1 MTLRTKYDVAIVGG
15 GPVGCVAAL
24 AFARKGASVVVL
36 EADPRAAHRFAGEW
50 LHPAGVGVLDRLRAG
65 RLDLASPRTGYG
77 FVIVPDDGGP
87 AVQMPYAKGIALSAE
102 HSDIVASLREAV
114 REAGVE
120 LVENVRVLGVDGHV
134 VRGEDRLRRRPV
146 DLEAARIV
154 GADGRSS
161 MVRQSLGFPDH
172 SQVLSYMACIELR
185 DVDLPFPGFGHV
197 VLGGPGPMLL
207 YRIGDGRVRGCLD
220 VPLTEGPRSRSAA
233 YLWDAFAHIMP
244 PGTKD
249 AFRDSL
255 SRAPL
260 VWAANR
266 FRPRSHFG
274 RDHVALVGDAV
285 GHTHPMTALGMTN
298 GFLDAVA
305 LADAKS
311 VAEYEAARRAHVPEV
326 LSNALYHCFR
336 RTDPGATSLRAA
348 MMEILRTDPVER
360 DRTLRIMAGEDA
372 SKRNFGTAF
381 MRMAAH
387 AATRVVKDAPRR
399 RDVPERLVALAE
411 WMQWPVAGLFPQRL
425 VPRRLRARASTK
437 SPLPLVEKMLGDVND
452 AFRLPARRE
461 PESKLAELD
470 PATAIEVGSA
480 RLLQDLEA
488 LAHQFGST
496 PDHELALPALKRL
509 RAIELAM
516 PSLRRGGV
524 AMGARLTMARR
535 RLAREGAP
543 RLLGLVADGVRDQW
557 VAEDLAELF
566 TFVLAGPDRE
576 PVVGLLEG
584 LRALTSCGQGGGF
597 GLRPGAPTSLVTTEI
612 VLRALLDARS
622 VADLP
627 PEMLERL
634 DRCKDAA
641 VAHVRS
647 CERGEG
653 HFASTPSATVEGGA
667 ESISSAIQIL
677 VLGGVPAT
685 DPLLRRA
692 VRALAS
698 YPTEAGGFGS
708 VSVTGRALSAL
719 LAAAVPVPDVTL
731 RAARVLCTAIE
742 QEELAGESLALA
754 LGALGAYA
762 ALRSGRPISAPK
774 PRRAVAAEAAS
785 PTPTVQ
791 PETSPLPTVATV
803 ASSVDAPRP
812 APSRDAPR
820 PAPNRDPAA
829 DWAYCKEA
837 LGEVSRTFARPIA
850 LLPDELEVAV
860 TLGYL
865 LCRVADT
872 VEDHTAVT
880 HELRDDLFALF
891 LGVLERGEPAEP
903 FAAAFERIPGHDAEL
918 DLARQLPRV
927 MDVYRAQSAAM
938 QDATV
943 RWVSEMAR
951 GMALYSHRRVGT
963 DGMIALETVQDLE
976 RYCYYVAGT
985 VGHFLTDVFLVSF
998 AERATPELS
1007 LALRKDAE
1015 DFAAGLQLVNIL
1027 KDVTDDR
1034 ARGWSFVPR
1043 TACADQGLGV
1053 PELVD
1058 PARRQGAH
1066 DAVAPLFDI
1075 ARHKL
1080 EGALR
1085 YALTIPAEEAGIRLF
1100 CLLPLWM
1107 AARTLRVAR
1116 GNDAMFVAGAPVK
1129 ISRNEVEAIV
1139 AECVKHSGDDA
1150 FLRARWVELWQTPE
1164 VRAAG

>member
-15 GPVGCVAAL
+15 GPVGCVTAL
-24 AFARKGASVVVL
+24 AFARKGAKVVVL

-87 AVQMPYAKGIALSAE
+87 AVQMPYASGIALSAE

-161 MVRQSLGFPDH
+161 MVRQSLGFPDR
-172 SQVLSYMACIELR
+172 SQVLSYMACVELR

-233 YLWDAFAHIMP
+233 YLWDAFAHLMP
-244 PGTKD
+244 AGTKD

-305 LADAKS
+305 LADAGS
-311 VAEYEAARRAHVPEV
+311 IAEYEAARRAHVPEV

-336 RTDPGATSLRAA
+336 RTDPGATSLRVA
-348 MMEILRTDPVER
+348 MMEVLRSDPAER
-360 DRTLRIMAGEDA
+360 DRTLRIMAGDDA
-372 SKRNFGTAF
+372 SKRSFGTTF

-387 AATRVVKDAPRR
+387 AASRVVKDAPRR

-411 WMQWPVAGLFPQRL
+411 WMQWPVAGLLPQRL
-425 VPRRLRARASTK
+425 MPRGLRARASTK
-437 SPLPLVEKMLGDVND
+437 SPLPMVEKVND
-452 AFRLPARRE
+452 AFRAPPRRE
-461 PESKLAELD
+461 PEGKLSELD
-470 PATAIEVGSA
+470 PAAAIEVGSE
-480 RLLQDLEA
+480 RLLRDLEA

-543 RLLGLVADGVRDQW
+543 RLLGLVANGVRDQW

-566 TFVLAGPDRE
+566 TFVLAGPE
-576 PVVGLLEG
+576 PETVVGLLEG
-584 LRALTSCGQGGGF
+584 VRALTSCGQGGGF
-597 GLRPGAPTSLVTTEI
+597 GLRPGAPTSLATTEI

-622 VADLP
+622 STDLP
-627 PEMLERL
+627 SEVRERLERS
-634 DRCKDAA
+634 KDAA
-641 VAHVRS
+641 VAYVRS

-653 HFASTPSATVEGGA
+653 HFASTPSATIEGGA
-667 ESISSAIQIL
+667 EAIASAMQIL

-692 VRALAS
+692 VRALGQYQS
-698 YPTEAGGFGS
+698 DDGSFGS
-708 VSVTGRALSAL
+708 VSITARSLAAL
-719 LAAAVPVPDVTL
+719 LAAAVPTPDVTL
-731 RAARVLCTAIE
+731 RAARVLCAAIE
-742 QEELAGESLALA
+742 HDELAGESLALA
-754 LGALGAYA
+754 LGGLGAYA

-774 PRRAVAAEAAS
+774 ARRAVLDAT
-785 PTPTVQ
+785 PTPVRAEITD
-791 PETSPLPTVATV
+791 EPTATPKE
-803 ASSVDAPRP
+803 AP
-812 APSRDAPR
+812 APPRSRHPE
-820 PAPNRDPAA
+820 A

-880 HELRDDLFALF
+880 HDIRDELFTLF

-927 MDVYRAQSAAM
+927 MDVYRSQSAAM

-951 GMALYSHRRVGT
+951 GMSLYSHRRVGN

-1058 PARRQGAH
+1058 PERRQGAH

-1075 ARHKL
+1075 ARNKL

-1085 YALTIPAEEAGIRLF
+1085 YALTIPADQSGIRLF

-1129 ISRNEVEAIV
+1129 ISRDEVEAIV
-1139 AECVKHSGDDA
+1139 AECVKHSSDDD

>member
-24 AFARKGASVVVL
+24 AFARKGANVVVL

-65 RLDLASPRTGYG
+65 RLDLAAPRTGYG

-87 AVQMPYAKGIALSAE
+87 AVQMPYASGVALSAE
-102 HSDIVASLREAV
+102 HSDIVASLRDAV

-172 SQVLSYMACIELR
+172 SQVLSYMACVELR

-207 YRIGDGRVRGCLD
+207 YRIADGRVRGCLD
-220 VPLTEGPRSRSAA
+220 VPLSEGPRSRSAA
-233 YLWDAFAHIMP
+233 YLWDAFAHLMP
-244 PGTKD
+244 AGTKD

-305 LADAKS
+305 LADARS
-311 VAEYEAARRAHVPEV
+311 VAEYEMARRAHVPEV

-336 RTDPGATSLRAA
+336 RTDPGATSLRVA
-348 MMEILRTDPVER
+348 MMEVLRSDPAER

-372 SKRNFGTAF
+372 SKRSFGTAF

-387 AATRVVKDAPRR
+387 AASRVVRDAPRR

-411 WMQWPVAGLFPQRL
+411 WMQWPVAGLLPQRL
-425 VPRRLRARASTK
+425 MPRGLRARASTK
-437 SPLPLVEKMLGDVND
+437 SPLPLVEKVVGEVNE
-452 AFRLPARRE
+452 AFRLPVRRD

-470 PATAIEVGSA
+470 PAGAIEVGSE
-480 RLLQDLEA
+480 RLLRDLEA
-488 LAHQFGST
+488 LAHQFGSA

-509 RAIELAM
+509 RAIEIAM

-543 RLLGLVADGVRDQW
+543 RLLGLVADGARDQW

-584 LRALTSCGQGGGF
+584 VRALTGCGQGGGF
-597 GLRPGAPTSLVTTEI
+597 GLRPGAPTSLATTEI
-612 VLRALLDARS
+612 VLRALIDARS
-622 VADLP
+622 VAELP
-627 PEMLERL
+627 AEIRERLER
-634 DRCKDAA
+634 DKSAA
-641 VAHVRS
+641 VAYVRS

-653 HFASTPSATVEGGA
+653 HFASAPSAAIEGGA
-667 ESISSAIQIL
+667 EAIASAIQIL

-692 VRALAS
+692 VRALGQYQAES
-698 YPTEAGGFGS
+698 GSFGS
-708 VSVTGRALSAL
+708 VGITARALSAL
-719 LAAAVPVPDVTL
+719 LAAAVPTPEVTL
-731 RAARVLCTAIE
+731 RAARVLCAAIE
-742 QEELAGESLALA
+742 QDELAGESLALA
-754 LGALGAYA
+754 LGALGGYA

-774 PRRAVAAEAAS
+774 SRRAVAAETPAPLVPARDAPVVAAAASVPAAS
-785 PTPTVQ
+785 P
-791 PETSPLPTVATV
+791 
-803 ASSVDAPRP
+803 R
-812 APSRDAPR
+812 SRDPE
-820 PAPNRDPAA
+820 A

-880 HELRDDLFALF
+880 NDVRDELFGLF

-951 GMALYSHRRVGT
+951 GMSLYSHRRVGT

-998 AERATPELS
+998 GERATPDLS

-1058 PARRQGAH
+1058 PERRQGAH

-1085 YALTIPAEEAGIRLF
+1085 YALTIPADQSGIRLF

-1129 ISRNEVEAIV
+1129 ISREEVEAIV
-1139 AECVKHSGDDA
+1139 AECVKHAGDDD
-1150 FLRARWVELWQTPE
+1150 FLRARWVELWQAPP